1 MKRVHRNL
9 IAQSLI
15 AFLSLCLLTAG
26 MVTVVSCKSASGAT
40 DQLSAEEKK
49 ARRTA
54 EAFAAQQKTDPY
66 TGWVYVPQK
75 KIDINNGLVRLVLN
89 GSTGTFCI
97 YAKREGASD
106 VPIFSSVDS
115 FASTYFSVKIGRT
128 AYKLSKSGGA
138 KSEARLTPYGAQM
151 AYTISNKAY
160 VVVDFSF
167 LPSDSKSALVDMVR
181 VSVYCINIGKSVQ
194 SYAVKGV
201 FDTCLGESTKI
212 HFSTARTPTINT
224 ERSFTAMDSDLWIRS
239 GNEQA
244 ICQFLLHGKEITE
257 PEQVSLGNKDTIAN
271 ASWTPSVQENRSFTS
286 VLSFENSSVCINWPG
301 VYLDPLKTD
310 VITFFISLSTDGT
323 APAGKEFL
331 RELAAGRTALWTRAV
346 SGTDAADSS
355 ADTTEADDSAKTE
368 TAQTAASEDDA
379 LSLFGGASY
388 EPPVKVPPAVEKD
401 TADKSNVTKTDSG
414 ARNTAP
420 VDPQLDPEYIQ
431 SLIDRIDELNENPS
445 LAKTGEI
452 ESLSAELDQILSK
465 LRSGR

>member
-1 MKRVHRNL
+1 MKRVQRQL
-9 IAQSLI
+9 LAL
-15 AFLSLCLLTAG
+15 LSLCFLTVG
-26 MVTVVSCKSASGAT
+26 ICVSCKSASGVT

-75 KIDINNGLVRLVLN
+75 KVDINNGLVRLVLN

-97 YAKREGASD
+97 YAKRDGAAD

-115 FASTYFSVKIGRT
+115 FSSTYFSVRIGRT
-128 AYKLSKSGGA
+128 AYKLSKTGGA

-151 AYTISNKAY
+151 AYTINNKAY

-167 LPSDSKSALVDMVR
+167 LPSNSKSALVDMVR

-194 SYAVKGV
+194 TYALKGV

-212 HFSTARTPTINT
+212 HFSTAHTPVINT

-244 ICQFLLHGKEITE
+244 TAQFLLHGKEITQ

-271 ASWTPSVQENRSFTS
+271 ASWLPSVQENRSFTS
-286 VLSFENSSVCINWPG
+286 VLSFENSSLCVNWPA

-310 VITFFISLSTDGT
+310 IISFFISLSTDGT
-323 APAGKEFL
+323 EPAGKEFL
-331 RELAAGRTALWTRAV
+331 RELAAGRTALWTHSV
-346 SGTDAADSS
+346 SNASASATSTESS
-355 ADTTEADDSAKTE
+355 ASSESASDQATKTTSQVTLDD
-368 TAQTAASEDDA
+368 DDG
-379 LSLFGGASY
+379 LSLFGTTSY
-388 EPPVKVPPAVEKD
+388 EEPVKVPNSTVKENAGK
-401 TADKSNVTKTDSG
+401 TGSAKSTGTQD
-414 ARNTAP
+414 
-420 VDPQLDPEYIQ
+420 DQLDPEYIQ
-431 SLIDRIDELNENPS
+431 SLIDRIDELNSNPS
-445 LAKTGEI
+445 LAKSGEI
-452 ESLSAELDQILSK
+452 EKLNAELDQILTK